1 MIAQHIDYTRDFL
14 KASRIRDYAQLK
26 KMSCVIKRQARARA
40 MREFSGLK
48 QVMQR
53 E

>member
-26 KMSCVIKRQARARA
+26 KMCNYSASR
-40 MREFSGLK
+40 LK
-48 QVMQR
+48 FG
-53 E
+53 